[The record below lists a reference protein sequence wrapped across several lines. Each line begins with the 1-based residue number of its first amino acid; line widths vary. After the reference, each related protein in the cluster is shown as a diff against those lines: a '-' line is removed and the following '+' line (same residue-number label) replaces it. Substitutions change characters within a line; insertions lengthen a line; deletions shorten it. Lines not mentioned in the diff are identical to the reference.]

1 MLFYWT
7 YSWTIEDGGLYDES
21 CNETE
26 NCNETEIK
34 EHIVSK
40 SLVKATDIL
49 GRETTN
55 KGFQLH
61 IYDDGSVEKK
71 YIIK

>member
-1 MLFYWT
+1 MCLGN
-7 YSWTIEDGGLYDES
+7 SIIEEVLIYKDLIKRIDG
-21 CNETE
+21 
-26 NCNETEIK
+26 
-34 EHIVSK
+34 
-40 SLVKATDIL
+40 L

-71 YIIK
+71 YLIK